1 MSDESSLLPP
11 EKLNQKPGYVQSLA
25 NWSIVRE
32 GDDHFVEKKE
42 DRNVRFKAPDGSN
55 FVEGV
60 AHPHFIKQSVWEL
73 LKEKMAHRPS
83 DIWVAT
89 FPKCGTTLME
99 QVILLLLNN
108 GDPSHLDPASKNEF
122 SKNTGVGKVWPESD
136 LAIEVNGEDPRL
148 HGKGKGKGK
157 GKMSLQDFDQMQ
169 GARLLKTH
177 APRQLFLA
185 TKSVDPASFSS
196 SGRSAPLLPET
207 KVVYVSRSAK
217 DACVSAY
224 YHGANPQKLGIPFDA
239 WVKIWTS
246 GLFEHGRWSDHVA
259 GWRSEAVCNPEQVL
273 WVRYEDML
281 AQPRHE
287 VRRVA
292 SFLGLEPSDEVI
304 EATVL
309 HSGFEKMKAQSG
321 DAAHMRKGVVGDS
334 ERHFSPELSKEFDL
348 LYREL
353 MRGVDDP
360 YLQCGVKRPLP

>member
-1 MSDESSLLPP
+1 MSDEASLLQP

-32 GDDHFVEKKE
+32 GDDHFVENKE
-42 DRNVRFKAPDGSN
+42 DRNLRFKAPDGSN

-60 AHPHFIKQSVWEL
+60 AHPPFIRQRTWEL
-73 LKEKMAHRPS
+73 LKEKMVHRPS

-99 QVILLLLNN
+99 QVILLLLIS
-108 GDPSHLDPASKNEF
+108 GDPSRLDPRSKNGF
-122 SKNTGVGKVWPESD
+122 NKHCGVGKVWPESD
-136 LAIEVNGEDPRL
+136 LAMNVNGEDPRL
-148 HGKGKGKGK
+148 HGKGKSK
-157 GKMSLQDFDQMQ
+157 GKMQLQDFSQIQ

-185 TKSVDPASFSS
+185 TRSVDPASLSS
-196 SGRSAPLLPET
+196 SGRPAPLLPES
-207 KVVYVSRSAK
+207 KVVYVSRGAK

-224 YHGANPQKLGIPFDA
+224 YHAENPKKLGIPFDA
-239 WVKIWTS
+239 WAKIWTS

-259 GWRSEAVCNPEQVL
+259 GWRSEAVSNPEQVL

-281 AQPRHE
+281 AQPE
-287 VRRVA
+287 KEIRRVA
-292 SFLGLEPSDEVI
+292 SFLGLAPSDEVI
-304 EATVL
+304 AATVL
-309 HSGFEKMKAQSG
+309 HSGFEKMKAQSA

-348 LYREL
+348 LHKEL

-360 YLQCGVKRPLP
+360 YVQRGVKRPLQ